1 MSLFSALTTAI
12 LPVLSIAAVGYI
24 LGSVREID
32 VDALGTVTL
41 YVLIPALIF
50 HSLATTSLAGSTAVL
65 VIVSVV
71 LFTLAMVGIVEIGGR
86 LLGEGEPALSALV
99 LSSVFPN
106 AGNYGIPLSEF
117 AFGPVG
123 RSTAVLFIAGQA
135 IMMYTVGVY
144 IASRGQGLTRDAVGR
159 VFRIPLIYA
168 VVVAFLARF
177 IGVVPPTDST
187 VMRTIELVG
196 EASIP
201 IMLLML
207 GIQLANTSSGV
218 PIRRVLTANVFKL
231 AVAPIIGLGIVL
243 AIGRLESTVA
253 RVFVLECGMPAAVTP
268 LILAIEFDDPG
279 ESTAELSRPEYIS
292 TAVLTTTLISIP
304 TLTVLIALLQAGVIV

>member
-1 MSLFSALTTAI
+1 
-12 LPVLSIAAVGYI
+12 
-24 LGSVREID
+24 LGKS
-32 VDALGTVTL
+32 
-41 YVLIPALIF
+41 
-50 HSLATTSLAGSTAVL
+50 
-65 VIVSVV
+65 
-71 LFTLAMVGIVEIGGR
+71 
-86 LLGEGEPALSALV
+86 EPALSALV

-144 IASRGQGLTRDAVGR
+144 VASRGQSSTRDAIGR

-168 VVVAFLARF
+168 VVLAFLARV
-177 IGVVPPTDST
+177 IGVVPPTEST

-201 IMLLML
+201 VMLLML

-218 PIRRVLTANVFKL
+218 AVRRVMVANAFKL
-231 AVAPIIGLGIVL
+231 AVAPVIGLGIVL
-243 AIGRLESTVA
+243 AIGQLESTVA
-253 RVFVLECGMPAAVTP
+253 RVFILECGMPAAVTP
-268 LILAIEFDDPG
+268 LILAIEFEDPG
-279 ESTAELSRPEYIS
+279 GTAAQLSRPEYIS
-292 TAVLTTTLISIP
+292 TAILTTTLISVP
-304 TLTVLIALLQAGVIV
+304 TLTVLITVLQAGIII